1 MPENHQHTLCAG
13 AGRLPQAQALSN
25 PAAHAAAYFTAL
37 SASFSVLLG
46 RITASS
52 LATSGM

>member
-1 MPENHQHTLCAG
+1 MPETHQRYLHAV
-13 AGRLPQAQALSN
+13 AARLPLGQALSN
-25 PAAHAAAYFTAL
+25 PAAHAAYFTVL

>member
-1 MPENHQHTLCAG
+1 MPETHRRYLRAV
-13 AGRLPQAQALSN
+13 AARLSQGQALSN
-25 PAAHAAAYFTAL
+25 PAAQATAYFTVL

>member
-1 MPENHQHTLCAG
+1 MPENHQRTLCAG
-13 AGRLPQAQALSN
+13 AGRLLQAQALSN
-25 PAAHAAAYFTAL
+25 PAAHAAAYFTVL